1 VATLL
6 DHSYGMAAE
15 VTYNTPVTVSRHV
28 EALVGS
34 GHDWDPNVLQGQGLR
49 VGSRF
54 LRSGRRLGAVGKGK
68 LTVEVEAVAKGLG
81 LILEQAFGTATSTL
95 VSSATYQQVFTP
107 APVSGSYN
115 KSCTWQVGVVKTDGN
130 VDAYTYAGCTARSIE
145 IACPE
150 GGIAT
155 IKTEW
160 DARSLA
166 TATGYVSPTYPSGTV
181 NLFTFASGTATTAGT
196 LTVPTT
202 TALGSVSGGTAT
214 AVRSFDLT
222 VDNGIDDSRW
232 VLGGRNQPTTGM
244 RKGTLKLGVEYDATT
259 GATLRDALINQTA
272 FTVVLTLTGGA
283 LGTGNETLQ
292 ICLPAVMIDSGAIPD
307 PKDDKTVVTELQCA
321 VLDNL
326 SAAQPIYVAVR
337 TADTAL

>member
-1 VATLL
+1 VATLV
-6 DHSYGMAAE
+6 DHSYGMAPE
-15 VTYNTPVTVSRHV
+15 VTYNTPVTVTRHV
-28 EALVGS
+28 EALVS
-34 GHDWDPNVLQGQGLR
+34 SAHDWDPNVLQGAGLR

-54 LRSGRRLGAVGKGK
+54 ARSGRRLGAIGKGK
-68 LTVEVEAVAKGLG
+68 VTVDVEAVAKGLG
-81 LILEQAFGTATSTL
+81 LLLEQAVGTATSTL
-95 VSSATYQQVFTP
+95 VSASTYQQLFTP
-107 APVSGSYN
+107 VPVSGSYN

-130 VDAYTYAGCTARSIE
+130 VDAYTYAGCTARGLE
-145 IACPE
+145 IDCPE

-155 IKTEW
+155 VKADF
-160 DARSLA
+160 DARSVA
-166 TATGYVSPTYPSGTV
+166 TATGYVAPSYPTAPV

-202 TALGSVSGGTAT
+202 TALGSVAGGTAT
-214 AVRSFDLT
+214 AVRSFTLN

-259 GATLRDALINQTA
+259 GTTLRDAMINQTA
-272 FTVVLTLTGGA
+272 FPVVLTLTGGA
-283 LGTGNETLQ
+283 LSSGNETLQ
-292 ICLPAVMIDSGAIPD
+292 ICLPAVMIDLGAFPD
-307 PKDDKTVVTELQCA
+307 PKDDKVVVTEVQCS

-326 SAAQPIYVAVR
+326 TAAQALYIAVR